1 MKVRISDISK
11 VRRGASPRPIGDPKY
26 FGGNVGWVRI
36 SDVTSS
42 KKYLQKTEQY
52 LSPIGEKL
60 SVRVDKGD
68 LIMSI
73 CATLG
78 KPILVDMAACIH
90 DGFVKFYDLKDVDTE
105 YLYYALQNIE
115 QFIQGSGQAG
125 TQKNLNTGIVEN
137 YELFF
142 PKTKKEQTKIAQILS
157 SIDKSIEK
165 TESLIAKY
173 QRIKTGLMHDLLTKG
188 IDKNGIIRNEKSYK
202 FKAINRLKVP
212 KEWDIKQIISTTYLK
227 ARIGWQG
234 LKASEFIEDGP
245 YLVTGTDFKDGEINW
260 DTCYHVSEERYR
272 EAEYI
277 HLQNGDLVITKDG
290 TIGKTA
296 IIKNCPMKAVLNS
309 GVFVLRCNDGSYLN
323 EFLYYILN
331 SNYFFDFL
339 FQTQGGSTINH
350 LYQRE
355 FEKFCFPCPSINEQR
370 KILSVLVKINEN
382 HKNEQ
387 NKLSKLIAIKNGVM
401 QDLLTGKVKLN
412 T

>member
-1 MKVRISDISK
+1 
-11 VRRGASPRPIGDPKY
+11 
-26 FGGNVGWVRI
+26 
-36 SDVTSS
+36 
-42 KKYLQKTEQY
+42 
-52 LSPIGEKL
+52 
-60 SVRVDKGD
+60 
-68 LIMSI
+68 MSI

-105 YLYYALQNIE
+105 YLYYALLNIE

-227 ARIGWQG
+227 AWIGWQG
-234 LKASEFIEDGP
+234 LKAIEFIEDGP

-355 FEKFCFPCPSINEQR
+355 FEKFFFPCPSINEQR